1 MKYIRIV
8 FVFCILSIYHDVAES
23 QVCLQYD
30 TVYFDLP
37 ELKVNQKS
45 FLRTLNAVIRKTS
58 FCEEK
63 KVGEKNVNVVYVK
76 KYDDEKFM
84 FSIVQS
90 SIEYSKFHKSKF
102 FFVLKDRYFFV
113 MGDGSL
119 AEFPKGL
126 FSVTEN
132 VQTFYDL
139 RLEDVMYIDGA
150 KKMDLM
156 YKKKRLSLI
165 REY

>member
-90 SIEYSKFHKSKF
+90 SNTR
-102 FFVLKDRYFFV
+102 D
-113 MGDGSL
+113 
-119 AEFPKGL
+119 EF
-126 FSVTEN
+126 
-132 VQTFYDL
+132 
-139 RLEDVMYIDGA
+139 
-150 KKMDLM
+150 
-156 YKKKRLSLI
+156 
-165 REY
+165 